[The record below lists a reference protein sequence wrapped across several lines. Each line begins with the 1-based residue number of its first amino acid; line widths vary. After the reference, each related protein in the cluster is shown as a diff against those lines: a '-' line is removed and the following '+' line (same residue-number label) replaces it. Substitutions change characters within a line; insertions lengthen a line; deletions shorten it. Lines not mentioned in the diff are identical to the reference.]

1 MPDLDLI
8 KQAEQGM
15 HALGS
20 VSPAISSGP
29 PTTTTIAGVLLLI
42 RGRSSERLGGGS
54 LSGCS
59 LRKPCRG
66 GCAFASR
73 F

>member
-20 VSPAISSGP
+20 VSPAIWSGP
-29 PTTTTIAGVLLLI
+29 PTTATNAGVLLLI
-42 RGRSSERLGGGS
+42 RCRSSKLVSVASMNGRRL
-54 LSGCS
+54 
-59 LRKPCRG
+59 PCLPDARR
-66 GCAFASR
+66 ST
-73 F
+73 